1 MNCVWSII
9 DAHCFETERN
19 LARDFAGNLDSI
31 SVMRSVGKESE
42 IIIVVVAEYI
52 ESGGEI

>member
-1 MNCVWSII
+1 MIGRLLMPIASK
-9 DAHCFETERN
+9 RN
-19 LARDFAGNLDSI
+19 GTLARDFAGNLDSI